1 MPRKSNYVPSI
12 IQTKCECY
20 LCHEGMES
28 GLEVHHAIPG
38 RGNRKICT
46 EWGLTVWL
54 CPKCHRDLHDHNI
67 GYKEIQAD
75 AQRAFI
81 REQKKKGL
89 SESVAREIWYDRFK
103 KYYD

>member
-20 LCHEGMES
+20 LCHKGMES

-67 GYKEIQAD
+67 GYKEIQVD
-75 AQRAFI
+75 AQKSFI

-89 SESVAREIWYDRFK
+89 SENVAREIWYSRFMK
-103 KYYD
+103 FFD